1 MSEIKVDTLTGK
13 TTANDITVTVGASA
27 TQSLETG
34 LVKAFVHFDQSDQS
48 PDASLNISSI
58 ADTAVGQS
66 SPKFTNS
73 FSSVQFAVVGSQ
85 AGSSAIDVV
94 MSGPFTADSG
104 GGSFMR
110 YRDGSVDTDT
120 NNVSQI
126 CCGDLA

>member
-13 TTANDITVTVGASA
+13 TTANDITVTVGATA

-34 LVKAFVHFDQSDQS
+34 LVKAFVHFEQSDQS

-58 ADTAVGQS
+58 ADVSAGQS
-66 SPKFTNS
+66 NPKFTNS
-73 FSSVQFAVVGSQ
+73 FSSVEFLAVASQTGST
-85 AGSSAIDVV
+85 SIDN
-94 MSGPFTADSG
+94 MLSGPFTADGG
-104 GGSFMR
+104 GGSYIR
-110 YRDGSVDTDT
+110 CRANGVDTDT